1 MKICVIYVKGFSIV
15 EALVT
20 CVILG
25 VIVLAVIRLFPTS
38 AVVNARADRVSEA
51 AVVAEDKI
59 EEFRS
64 MGFDALKNIILTGY
78 NTGTDT
84 IGYIIRDWALTD
96 SVEDVVRADVICSWR
111 VPGGLGSSS
120 TRVITQISKHD

>member
-1 MKICVIYVKGFSIV
+1 MNKGFSII
-15 EALVT
+15 EAIVT

-38 AVVNARADRVSEA
+38 AVVNARADRMSEA
-51 AVVAEDKI
+51 TVVAEDKI
-59 EEFRS
+59 EQFRS
-64 MGFDALKNIILTGY
+64 MGFDELKNLIITGY

-84 IGYIIRDWALTD
+84 IGYITRSWALTD
-96 SVEDVVRADVICSWR
+96 SIENVVRVDVTCSWR
-111 VPGGLGSSS
+111 VPGSTGYSS